1 MVKSRAYDPRN
12 GMEALKVVP
21 ISKASARQRA
31 GRAGREQA
39 GKCFRLFTEEDF
51 ESLQDFTLPEIVR
64 SNLATVV
71 LQMKSMGIDDIV
83 NFDFMDAPS
92 KGGLIS
98 AMEVLKILGALD
110 KDERLTQLGKQ
121 MASFPL
127 DPMFAV
133 ALLRS
138 PEFGCVEEMLSIV
151 SMLSVESIFF
161 APYSLRERA
170 NKARLKFA
178 VMFGDHL
185 TLLRVYREY
194 TGLTGSKG
202 DKIEWCLAN
211 FINHKSMDKVLEIRA
226 QLLEYLENLGIE
238 ISSCGRELK
247 NVRKCMTAGFF
258 LHAAQKIPQA
268 RKYRTLISN
277 KEVYVHPTSIL
288 KDPLPEFVIF
298 NRLVL
303 TSKEY
308 MRDITAIDSEWLTEV
323 APKTFAHI
331 DFNKDEEAA
340 SDADVNSNHRI
351 HGRKKGRR
359 ERTMPTSFTV
369 VRSI

>member
-1 MVKSRAYDPRN
+1 MVKSRAYDPLN

-39 GKCFRLFTEEDF
+39 GKCFRLYTEEDY

-71 LQMKSMGIDDIV
+71 LQMKSMGISDIV

-92 KGGLIS
+92 KSGIVS
-98 AMEVLKILGALD
+98 AMETLKILGALD
-110 KDERLTQLGKQ
+110 NFEQLTPLGKQ

-138 PEFGCVEEMLSIV
+138 PEFGCVEEMLSII

-161 APYSLRERA
+161 APYSLREKA

-178 VMFGDHL
+178 AMFGDHL

-194 TGLTGSKG
+194 TGLVGTKG
-202 DKIEWCLAN
+202 DKIEWCHAN
-211 FINHKSMDKVLEIRA
+211 FINHRSMEKVLEIRS
-226 QLLEYLENLGIE
+226 QLLEYLVNLGIE

-258 LHAAQKIPQA
+258 LHAAQKIPHKRQ
-268 RKYRTLISN
+268 YRTLVSN
-277 KEVYVHPTSIL
+277 KIVHVHPTSIL
-288 KDPLPEFVIF
+288 KDPLPEYIIF
-298 NRLVL
+298 NRLVM

-308 MRDITAIDSEWLTEV
+308 MREITAIEREWLIEL
-323 APKTFAHI
+323 APKTFAHM
-331 DFNKDEEAA
+331 DFDSVADMGDGAQKSQPDWKQKKKRTLPA
-340 SDADVNSNHRI
+340 SFS
-351 HGRKKGRR
+351 
-359 ERTMPTSFTV
+359 V